1 MTGSIRWSRKDYA
14 TLGKAVSSFNRKI
27 NELEQ
32 EGKKLYLPVLLDYK
46 EVKENILTRKEL
58 NRTIN
63 ALKRFQKEGAE
74 DIYRTEGGELLTK
87 WEYKELKNLQRS
99 ARNKLNR
106 EITGMR
112 LEGQPFPTTEETNLR
127 FTLRNIEKL
136 DTAEKSEFQRIKSRI
151 EFVGSSDYEYKKALI
166 WKENYMKTIERYSN
180 YRGYDKLMKVLKRYQ
195 NPIAFF
201 NLFKDNTET
210 LIVDYLHYISDKM
223 ILQAQF
229 NQLLREFGID
239 IEDSLEDI
247 QELVEN

>member
-1 MTGSIRWSRKDYA
+1 MAGSIRWSRKDYTA
-14 TLGKAVSSFNRKI
+14 LGKAVSSFNKKI

-32 EGKKLYLPVLLDYK
+32 EGRKLYLPNLLDYK
-46 EVKENILTRKEL
+46 EVKEGILTRKEL

-74 DIYRTEGGELLTK
+74 DIYKTQGGELLTK

-99 ARNKLNR
+99 ARNNLNR
-106 EITGMR
+106 EIAGLR
-112 LEGQPFPTTEETNLR
+112 LEGQPFPSSEEINLR
-127 FTLRNIEKL
+127 YTLKNIKKL

-180 YRGYDKLMKVLKRYQ
+180 YRGYDKLMKVLKKYQ
-195 NPIAFF
+195 NPISFF
-201 NLFKDNTET
+201 HFFRDKTET
-210 LIVDYLHYISDKM
+210 LIADYLHYISDQM

-229 NQLLREFGID
+229 NQLLRELGID
-239 IEDSLEDI
+239 IEDTLEDI
-247 QELVEN
+247 QELIEN